1 MLSEKGRGFKDLTD
15 KAKKF
20 LKDGDLDKL
29 SGEDLKKVK
38 PKDILDIAVSLK
50 YILLVFVP
58 NAMIKFKDF
67 IRYLYFSDKLFF
79 VPSYHILAL
88 PSSLQSST
96 Q

>member
-1 MLSEKGRGFKDLTD
+1 MLSEKGRGFKGLTD

-29 SGEDLKKVK
+29 SGDEMKKVK

-58 NAMIKFKDF
+58 NAMIKDF

-79 VPSYHILAL
+79 VGSYHIPAL
-88 PSSLQSST
+88 PSFSQSST